1 MQLPTWQWR
10 KPVILADM
18 VTNTTPRSLHEL
30 LQRAVFT
37 PNCTLCFYISCSGI
51 RLNCVQESAVK
62 IKELDN
68 RSQQPPSDIVVRT
81 VQAKIQIV
89 LHNFRRLGGLLAN
102 RQVEGYAEMMLKAD
116 GNRGIS

>member
-1 MQLPTWQWR
+1 ML
-10 KPVILADM
+10 
-18 VTNTTPRSLHEL
+18 LHFL
-30 LQRAVFT
+30 FGYT
-37 PNCTLCFYISCSGI
+37 FKLCPG
-51 RLNCVQESAVK
+51 SAVK